1 MALAIGKKEKTLLL
15 VLAVFG
21 MVAGLYYGY
30 DWYARTKSE
39 KVAKR
44 DALVRELNM
53 VKEKVRDLAAIEEK
67 LRQAE
72 QLQEDL
78 RRMVPQEEEIPQLL
92 RDLATML
99 TSAGVELNSF
109 RPGRPGPSPL
119 PELSQIDVSISVK
132 GTYRELLNMFSRLMA
147 ARRLIG
153 VKSFSISG
161 GSGPDPELS
170 CSVNLSVYCA
180 KKS

>member
-1 MALAIGKKEKTLLL
+1 MALGKREKTLLL
-15 VLAVFG
+15 ALVVVGA
-21 MVAGLYYGY
+21 VAGIYYGY
-30 DWYARTKSE
+30 DWYARAKSE
-39 KVAKR
+39 KVARR
-44 DALVRELNM
+44 DALARELNM

-72 QLQEDL
+72 QLQAEL
-78 RRMVPQEEEIPQLL
+78 TRMVPQDEEIPQLL
-92 RDLATML
+92 RDLATIL

-109 RPGRPGPSPL
+109 SPGRPGPSPL
-119 PELSQIDVSISVK
+119 PELNQIDVSISVT
-132 GTYRELLNMFSRLMA
+132 GTYREILAMFGRLMA

-153 VKSFSISG
+153 VKRFSISG

-170 CSVNLSVYCA
+170 CSVSLLVYCA